1 MCILTLVKD
10 NVKSDI
16 LKLVLDFIKVV
27 VAKNEGKITF
37 PEIQYK
43 KKISFE
49 HKNKIYKE
57 LFCSLYAIID
67 MYDCF
72 NELFNEDEDKVS
84 ENEEFIFHLASDKYN
99 LKQQDLKHLN
109 ELLCEKSFI
118 VSNKHSSI
126 VDIFYFCSIHKLL
139 SEMTAKERVDF
150 SHIFR
155 WFLHI
160 QETLTGNFTTLKKLD
175 VKDSL
180 ETMLNNKT
188 AVNTN
193 ERRNNTY
200 MIQQKAEK
208 GAKSENE
215 KNKKKN
221 DNVQSNSAKNTNV
234 QNKNVQKKNAQ
245 DTKSLDDISRLNIL
259 VGYVEEVEI
268 HPDADTLYC
277 LKVNVGEDK
286 PRDICSGLRNKKNAE
301 ELMNKYVLVLANL
314 KEKSLRG
321 RKSYGMVLC
330 GSFDEKVEL
339 LTPPSGAKIGE
350 RIICENMDMNSL
362 PDKSLSSDKEKNP
375 FFHIQPHLTLKNG
388 IAYYKDAKWM
398 SSQGEIMCVLQQ
410 GTIS

>member
-49 HKNKIYKE
+49 HKNKIYKD

-160 QETLTGNFTTLKKLD
+160 QETLT
-175 VKDSL
+175 
-180 ETMLNNKT
+180 
-188 AVNTN
+188 
-193 ERRNNTY
+193 
-200 MIQQKAEK
+200 
-208 GAKSENE
+208 
-215 KNKKKN
+215 
-221 DNVQSNSAKNTNV
+221 
-234 QNKNVQKKNAQ
+234 
-245 DTKSLDDISRLNIL
+245 
-259 VGYVEEVEI
+259 
-268 HPDADTLYC
+268 
-277 LKVNVGEDK
+277 
-286 PRDICSGLRNKKNAE
+286 
-301 ELMNKYVLVLANL
+301 
-314 KEKSLRG
+314 
-321 RKSYGMVLC
+321 
-330 GSFDEKVEL
+330 
-339 LTPPSGAKIGE
+339 